1 MAENTKRAP
10 RESMD
15 ERHPSRRDPRAEPES
30 VRPKLLDA
38 KSKAPPESEMRTAAA
53 ARLSPPPTL
62 EDFGEVAVPRPPES
76 GLSLDPSSV
85 ASQAPLRR
93 QIAALQKQLSVAR
106 GELADEQ
113 EGRANDAEEM
123 AKLLDRI
130 ASEDAVAQALRDD
143 LERERTFVEELRV
156 SVQEKYAD
164 CNTLRQRLADAES
177 LVAKEL
183 DEAADRHT
191 LTQRA
196 EQAEHDLAD
205 VRKQLDV
212 SRASEE
218 ATRSEIATISTQL
231 EVLRRAY
238 GAQEGELEKSNQA
251 LKSANVKAFAANKQ
265 LESWKSES
273 LRMIEQT
280 RAEQSAVI
288 ANLTAEH
295 AKAIESLRR
304 EAGEGSA
311 AAAAMRKKVDAAN
324 AGLAAAAKLFEA
336 TQAALA
342 LRSFTP
348 LAQPAAQPPAPPAPA
363 PEAAAPKAPAPAEP
377 DPRSLS
383 VPTRPAMPAAMAA
396 MAAMAMKQTEV
407 AESPVLEYA
416 ELDLR
421 AEDLIEELMTKAR
434 EE

>member
-1 MAENTKRAP
+1 MADNTKRA
-10 RESMD
+10 RGDAIE
-15 ERHPSRRDPRAEPES
+15 ERRPSRRDPRAEPES
-30 VRPKLLDA
+30 VRPKVLDA
-38 KSKAPPESEMRTAAA
+38 RSKAPPESEMRTAAA

-76 GLSLDPSSV
+76 GLSLDPSS
-85 ASQAPLRR
+85 AAGMAPLRR
-93 QIAALQKQLSVAR
+93 QIAGLQKKLSEAR
-106 GELADEQ
+106 AELAEEQ
-113 EGRANDAEEM
+113 EGRANDAEEVS
-123 AKLLDRI
+123 KLLDRI
-130 ASEDAVAQALRDD
+130 ASEDAVAQSLRED

-183 DEAADRHT
+183 DEAADRHV

-196 EQAEHDLAD
+196 EQAEHDLAE

-218 ATRSEIATISTQL
+218 ATRSEIATVSTQL

-238 GAQEGELEKSNQA
+238 GTQEAELEKANQA
-251 LKSANVKAFAANKQ
+251 LKSANMKAFAANKQ

-295 AKAIESLRR
+295 ARAIEALRR
-304 EAGEGSA
+304 EASEGSA
-311 AAAAMRKKVDAAN
+311 AAATMRKKMDAAN

-348 LAQPAAQPPAPPAPA
+348 GERPVVAPAPA
-363 PEAAAPKAPAPAEP
+363 PAAAPAAPAPSADP
-377 DPRSLS
+377 DPARSLS
-383 VPTRPAMPAAMAA
+383 IPTRPAMPAAMAA
-396 MAAMAMKQTEV
+396 LAMKTTAV
-407 AESPVLEYA
+407 AESPILEYA
-416 ELDLR
+416 ELDVQ

-434 EE
+434 E

>member
-1 MAENTKRAP
+1 MADNTKRA
-10 RESMD
+10 RADSID
-15 ERHPSRRDPRAEPES
+15 ERRPSRRDPRAEPES
-30 VRPKLLDA
+30 VRPKVLDA
-38 KSKAPPESEMRTAAA
+38 RSKAPPESEMRTAAA
-53 ARLSPPPTL
+53 VRFSPPPTL

-76 GLSLDPSSV
+76 GLSLDP
-85 ASQAPLRR
+85 ASAAGMVPLRR
-93 QIAALQKQLSVAR
+93 QIAGLQKQLSVTRA
-106 GELADEQ
+106 ELAEEQ
-113 EGRANDAEEM
+113 EGRANDTEEM

-130 ASEDAVAQALRDD
+130 ASEDAVAQSLRDD

-177 LVAKEL
+177 LIAKEL
-183 DEAADRHT
+183 DEAAERHT

-196 EQAEHDLAD
+196 EQAEHDLAE

-218 ATRSEIATISTQL
+218 ATRSEIATVSTQL

-238 GAQEGELEKSNQA
+238 GTQEAELEKANQA

-295 AKAIESLRR
+295 SKAIETLRR
-304 EAGEGSA
+304 EAGEGNA
-311 AAAAMRKKVDAAN
+311 AAAAMRKKMNAAN

-348 LAQPAAQPPAPPAPA
+348 AEQPALAHAPTPAASAPA
-363 PEAAAPKAPAPAEP
+363 
-377 DPRSLS
+377 DPVATRSLS
-383 VPTRPAMPAAMAA
+383 VPTRPAMPAALAA
-396 MAAMAMKQTEV
+396 LAGKSAAI
-407 AESPVLEYA
+407 AESPVLEIA

-434 EE
+434 QE